1 MSYLELAVWVLAA
14 AVLVGVVLQWLT
26 HRRAGAPAHL
36 GAIAVTVAALVLLTA
51 VFDSLMIAADLF
63 HYAPEMLVGVH
74 IGLAPIEDFSYPLA
88 GAVLLPCLWA
98 LLRSRSRPDT
108 SSVQEQQRP

>member
-14 AVLVGVVLQWLT
+14 AVLAAVVLQLVT
-26 HRRAGAPAHL
+26 RRRAGAPAHL
-36 GAIAVTVAALVLLTA
+36 GAIAMTIAALVLLTA

-63 HYAPEMLVGVH
+63 HYAPEMLVGAH

-98 LLRSRSRPDT
+98 LLRSRSAPEAG
-108 SSVQEQQRP
+108 SAQEQQKS

>member
-14 AVLVGVVLQWLT
+14 AVLAAVVLQLVT
-26 HRRAGAPAHL
+26 RRRAGAPAYL
-36 GAIAVTVAALVLLTA
+36 GAIAMTIAALVLLTA

-63 HYAPEMLVGVH
+63 HYAPEMLVGAH

-98 LLRSRSRPDT
+98 LLRSRCRPEAG
-108 SSVQEQQRP
+108 SAQEHQAS

>member
-14 AVLVGVVLQWLT
+14 AVLVGVVLQLLT
-26 HRRAGAPAHL
+26 RRRNGAPAHL
-36 GAIAVTVAALVLLTA
+36 GAIAMTIATLVVLTA

-63 HYAPEMLVGVH
+63 YYAPEMLVGAY

-98 LLRSRSRPDT
+98 LLRSCSRPET
-108 SSVQEQQRP
+108 SSAQEQQRP